1 MCYKNTDK
9 ICKNY
14 KIAIHN
20 VGYDVAIY
28 SEFLGALAEVW
39 KAATSTV
46 MSVCLHGTTR
56 LRKQNTSPFFYI
68 RSYLALLCTLYTDKK
83 NAGRH
88 AYFYATAHV

>member
-28 SEFLGALAEVW
+28 SEFLGALAEV
-39 KAATSTV
+39 
-46 MSVCLHGTTR
+46 
-56 LRKQNTSPFFYI
+56 
-68 RSYLALLCTLYTDKK
+68 
-83 NAGRH
+83 
-88 AYFYATAHV
+88 